1 MEKEAMKL
9 SCVYESNVNGKKKVQ
24 THSYGVK
31 KDAQET
37 GLLKLAEN
45 IDKLTKNLMT
55 KAKVVEISVLR

>member
-9 SCVYESNVNGKKKVQ
+9 SCVYESDVNGKKKVV

-45 IDKLTKNLMT
+45 IDKLTEKLMT